1 MLKKNVAP
9 KNYRTKILTTIYGQF
24 LILFIIFCILLYLET
39 KDWDKSTLLYLFIAG
54 LVLYFIFF
62 EVKRILSYFEAYEN
76 ENTLFQD
83 SFEVLNNVNL
93 YIIDLNYQF
102 LYLNQSNITFMEKYY
117 QVSPKIGDEVSKYL
131 SENHMRS
138 LQENCKQAMISGF
151 QTSQDSFKYKGEEIF
166 LYTSYS
172 PVKNS
177 RGQVYAVCC
186 ITMNVTDQ
194 VKEKEKFIEL
204 IYQDTLTK
212 VFNRRKIIDYYK
224 EVIQKDNLSTWI
236 FVFDLDNFKQSNDQ
250 FGHIIGDQL
259 LIDFA
264 MILKSEFPS
273 EAIISRLG
281 GDEFSVL
288 ISDLTYQEVVGIQSN
303 IKMRMNAF
311 KKFGVSVSVGKL
323 FAENTA
329 KHDLKYFLDQADK
342 EMYNHKNSQKRVYL
356 S

>member
-1 MLKKNVAP
+1 
-9 KNYRTKILTTIYGQF
+9 
-24 LILFIIFCILLYLET
+24 
-39 KDWDKSTLLYLFIAG
+39 
-54 LVLYFIFF
+54 
-62 EVKRILSYFEAYEN
+62 
-76 ENTLFQD
+76 
-83 SFEVLNNVNL
+83 
-93 YIIDLNYQF
+93 
-102 LYLNQSNITFMEKYY
+102 
-117 QVSPKIGDEVSKYL
+117 
-131 SENHMRS
+131 
-138 LQENCKQAMISGF
+138 
-151 QTSQDSFKYKGEEIF
+151 
-166 LYTSYS
+166 
-172 PVKNS
+172 
-177 RGQVYAVCC
+177 
-186 ITMNVTDQ
+186 MNVTDQ

-204 IYQDTLTK
+204 IYQDPLTK

-264 MILKSEFPS
+264 IILKSEFPS

-311 KKFGVSVSVGKL
+311 KKFGVSVSIGKL

-342 EMYNHKNSQKRVYL
+342 EMYNH
-356 S
+356 